1 MAKSTAK
8 KKRNKNRGRNKL
20 VGRNRRARFD
30 YKIVEEIE
38 CGIMLAGSEVKSL
51 RSGEANIAESY
62 ATVENAEL
70 WLVNCYIASYEN
82 TSSFKHEERRQRK
95 MLVNKREL
103 AKLWSATRRQGMTLV
118 ALELYFNHKGIAKL
132 KIGLAKGK
140 RLPDKRHDEK
150 KRDWERDKA
159 RQLRDN

>member
-1 MAKSTAK
+1 MAKSVAD
-8 KKRNKNRGRNKL
+8 RNFKL
-20 VGRNRRARFD
+20 VGRNRRARYD
-30 YKIVEEIE
+30 YSIEDEIE

-62 ATVENAEL
+62 ASVEDAEL
-70 WLVNCYIASYEN
+70 WLVNCYIAPYDKVGA
-82 TSSFKHEERRQRK
+82 FKHEERRRRK
-95 MLVNKREL
+95 LLVSKREL

-118 ALELYFNHKGIAKL
+118 PLALYFNHKGIVKL

-140 RLPDKRHDEK
+140 RLPDKRRDEK

-159 RQLRDN
+159 RLLRHS

>member
-1 MAKSTAK
+1 MAKSTAN
-8 KKRNKNRGRNKL
+8 KKRNKNKGRNKL
-20 VGRNRRARFD
+20 VGRNRRARYD

-51 RSGEANIAESY
+51 RHGEANIAESY

-70 WLVNCYIASYEN
+70 WLVNCYIASYEKVS
-82 TSSFKHEERRQRK
+82 TFKHEERRRRK

-103 AKLWSATRRQGMTLV
+103 AKLGSETQRKGMTLV
-118 ALELYFNHKGIAKL
+118 ALALYFNDKGIVKL

-140 RLPDKRHDEK
+140 RLPDKRRDEK

-159 RQLRDN
+159 RLLRHS